1 MTAPGAGRPDPEV
14 STVTNTNRHRK
25 VAHGPRQP
33 HRLNVC
39 VPLKFLLDFPGGSVD
54 KDPAAN
60 AGDMGLIPARGEF
73 HILWSS

>member
-1 MTAPGAGRPDPEV
+1 M
-14 STVTNTNRHRK
+14 
-25 VAHGPRQP
+25 AHGPRQP

-60 AGDMGLIPARGEF
+60 AGDTGLIPARGEF